1 MNKNQ
6 GFTLMELLIVI
17 GVLGILAAGLLA
29 AIDPFEQLKK
39 ARDANNR
46 NATIETVTSFTRY
59 YATHGNFP
67 WNLGVPPVG
76 CKTATDATDLLPLK
90 NGTGAVVP
98 LTVGAGTEL
107 ETCITSALITNDG
120 ELKTSFFDGLQTDL
134 YLSSTGPTSLQ
145 VCFNPESKAL
155 RNDLVSTT
163 WYYDSGSA
171 TMTKETR
178 NGVDGGECD
187 TDLDNCMQCFQ

>member
-1 MNKNQ
+1 MNKNR

-67 WNLGVPPVG
+67 WNLGVPPVN
-76 CKTATDATDLLPLK
+76 CNTATDATSLLPLRS
-90 NGTGAVVP
+90 GTGAVVP
-98 LTVGAGTEL
+98 LTIGASTEI
-107 ETCITSALITNDG
+107 EACITSALITNDG
-120 ELKTSFFDGLQTDL
+120 ELKTSFFEGLQTDL
-134 YLSSTGPTSLQ
+134 YVRSLGLTNIQ

-163 WYYDSGSA
+163 YYYDSA
-171 TMTKETR
+171 NQTMIKETR
-178 NGVDGGECD
+178 NGVDGGSCD

>member
-1 MNKNQ
+1 
-6 GFTLMELLIVI
+6 MELLIVI

-76 CKTATDATDLLPLK
+76 CDAATATTLAPLA
-90 NGTGAVVP
+90 NGTGAVVA
-98 LTVGAGTEL
+98 LTIGANTEL
-107 ETCITSALITNDG
+107 ETCITSSLITNDG
-120 ELKTSFFDGLQTDL
+120 ELKTSFFEGLQTDL
-134 YLSSTGPTSLQ
+134 YVSSLGSTNIQ

-163 WYYDSGSA
+163 WYYDSAGPSMA
-171 TMTKETR
+171 KVTR
-178 NGVDGGECD
+178 PDVTTCDG
-187 TDLDNCMQCFQ
+187 DLDNCMQCFQ